1 MISTAEKQKKIKN
14 IVTGLAKMKQ
24 LQQEAIK
31 KKNARKYIKTAGRV
45 IRTGL
50 WVVPLVMGLINSLT
64 ESAEAEEL
72 DDPDGEDISEEMESL
87 EQFDPELLN
96 SVNEIFEQFDGL
108 EGLLAEEFIDSIVND
123 INPNDLDI
131 HDILAAES
139 IVNEMCTAMQNC

>member
-45 IRTGL
+45 IRTSL
-50 WVVPLVMGLINSLT
+50 WVVPLVMGLINSLA

-72 DDPDGEDISEEMESL
+72 DDPDGEDITEEMESL
-87 EQFDPELLN
+87 DRFDPELLN

-131 HDILAAES
+131 DDILAAES
-139 IVNEMCTAMQNC
+139 IVNEMCTAMQSC